1 MGKVVFDGD
10 SLLVKVNEGVTTL
23 DIQTDLYS
31 DWKEWFQTGTN
42 SKFLPALRTIGGDP
56 TIEQKVVAPYFFLMN
71 GWKIKPYSW
80 NHTLNLIGNLFV
92 DNPETYGANVVVPP
106 DGYFTVLVNMSTT
119 SDASKLMVGSG
130 VTQQDKEDIADL
142 VEAQT
147 GQPIKTKVNP
157 IPLDPASE
165 TGIIIELQQQLTDIQ
180 AQTTN
185 IELHNVGHI
194 KLVGDILTIYDT
206 NEEVIA
212 RYKLI
217 KDDKGKVTERVPL

>member
-1 MGKVVFDGD
+1 VFDGD
-10 SLLVKVNEGVTTL
+10 NLLIKVNQGVTTL

-31 DWKEWFQTGTN
+31 DWKEWVQTGNN

-56 TIEQKVVAPYFFLMN
+56 TVETKVVAPYFFLMN

-92 DNPETYGANVVVPP
+92 DNPQTYGSNVIVPP

-119 SDASKLMVGSG
+119 SDASKLLVGSG
-130 VTQQDKEDIADL
+130 VTQQDKEDIANL
-142 VEAQT
+142 VETQT
-147 GQPIKTKVNP
+147 GQPIKTETDK
-157 IPLDPASE
+157 IPNIKIQTDKLA
-165 TGIIIELQQQLTDIQ
+165 ELQGQV
-180 AQTTN
+180 TN
-185 IELHNVGHI
+185 IELHNIGHI

-206 NEEVIA
+206 SEEVIA

-217 KDDKGKVTERVPL
+217 KDNKGKVVERVPLS